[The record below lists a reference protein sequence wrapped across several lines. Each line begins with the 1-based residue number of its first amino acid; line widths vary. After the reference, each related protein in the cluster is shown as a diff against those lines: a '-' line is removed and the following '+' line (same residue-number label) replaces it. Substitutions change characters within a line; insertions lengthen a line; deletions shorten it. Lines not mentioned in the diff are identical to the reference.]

1 MRGKSFHLHQPQSMN
16 AFDLHVWQEIQYLDS
31 QICDHENFTRADT
44 RPPAPGELKL
54 LDDEVKFPW
63 AVLFQWAAVAATV
76 CAGVVA
82 LICERC

>member
-1 MRGKSFHLHQPQSMN
+1 MRRESFHLHRAQSMN
-16 AFDLHVWQEIQYLDS
+16 AFDLLVWQEIQYLDS
-31 QICDHENFTRADT
+31 HENFIRADT

-76 CAGVVA
+76 CAGVIA
-82 LICERC
+82 LICER